1 MADPYA
7 NQYLPPP
14 GTEMHHG
21 KTHDQYGQP
30 YVGHQPP
37 HSHQDDSSYYTS
49 PAPVYQQSPMN
60 AGHVVPMQEHYDG
73 GYYADP
79 GYHQPA
85 VVDQYHTSSP
95 QHHHRPAPAHD
106 DGYYQNAQYYEEPE
120 YATSPK
126 APMMQKNAGV
136 GPTIAP
142 ENEAESYRPKTYKR
156 HEDDGG
162 CNCCCYNPAMTCC
175 SCFCMLISLAFL
187 AAGIALIVAAQ
198 VIQGKCE
205 DKCGELPEQ
214 LSDAAETCG
223 TICGKVVHDGMFYSG
238 IGVTALAGL
247 AVVWRL
253 VMWTCAGCSKH

>member
-1 MADPYA
+1 MSDPYA
-7 NQYLPPP
+7 NQYPPP
-14 GTEMHHG
+14 ATEMHNG
-21 KTHDQYGQP
+21 KTHDQYGQS

-49 PAPVYQQSPMN
+49 PAPVYQQTPH
-60 AGHVVPMQEHYDG
+60 AAVPMQERYDG

-85 VVDQYHTSSP
+85 VVDQYHTPSP
-95 QHHHRPAPAHD
+95 QQHHRPAPAHD

-120 YATSPK
+120 YVTSPK
-126 APMMQKNAGV
+126 APMMQKNGGV
-136 GPTIAP
+136 GPTMAP

-156 HEDDGG
+156 HED
-162 CNCCCYNPAMTCC
+162 
-175 SCFCMLISLAFL
+175 S